1 MLPAAPPPVAS
12 VAAVRDAALH
22 SPGAA
27 GAADVA
33 VAEGDGVAVAVAEGG
48 LDVAEADGVEE
59 VGVEEVGG
67 ALLLPDGLGLGPQ
80 AARRSS
86 AAAAVVVT
94 SPVLMR

>member
-22 SPGAA
+22 SAGAA

-33 VAEGDGVAVAVAEGG
+33 VAEGEGDVVAVAEG
-48 LDVAEADGVEE
+48 VADAEGDEAE
-59 VGVEEVGG
+59 GVEEVGG
-67 ALLLPDGLGLGPQ
+67 ALLVPDGLGLGPQ